1 MYCDLYLP
9 FPTSSPGAGPSTAT
23 STKKGKG
30 KAAAAQVQQTGNRTC
45 WEGLPQ
51 KEKEDADKVFAI
63 AGHCEFL
70 TEFLSSKNS
79 CCLNVY
85 ADRFFA
91 VGYTLV
97 ANSIPSTRST
107 AVPPNPFSNE
117 VPYPQLDPRYS
128 ETTAGS
134 RRLVQLSRLT
144 ITLDDSS
151 QHGLVSFFELFPV
164 SLSDNLALRI
174 AERNQYV
181 RLVILRYHCRCSYDR
196 QCVF

>member
-30 KAAAAQVQQTGNRTC
+30 KAAAAQVQQTGDRTC

-70 TEFLSSKNS
+70 NSKHP
-79 CCLNVY
+79 CCPNVY
-85 ADRFFA
+85 ADWSFA

-128 ETTAGS
+128 EATAGS

-151 QHGLVSFFELFPV
+151 QHGLVSFFELFSF
-164 SLSDNLALRI
+164 SLSDDLALCI
-174 AERNQYV
+174 AERN
-181 RLVILRYHCRCSYDR
+181 
-196 QCVF
+196 